1 MLIVPIII
9 EKQHNKK
16 RCIHFKSAI
25 SYIKQRNPNECVS
38 ATIGLNGEF
47 DKLAEVSSFW
57 NSNIKKRLCN
67 MSNHDSWNI

>member
-38 ATIGLNGEF
+38 ATIGQNGQFE
-47 DKLAEVSSFW
+47 KLAEVPSVW
-57 NSNIKKRLCN
+57 NINIIKNLCN
-67 MSNHDSWNI
+67 LLKNDS